1 MNKDVLISIRGLHFD
16 VSEQPE
22 DLEVF
27 QPGQYYMRG
36 GLHYIIYEE
45 PVEGTDYTTKNM
57 IKFDENSM
65 TLTKKG
71 IVNATMLFDKNNKN
85 LTNYNT
91 PYGSITIGI
100 DTQSINVYKGSDEI
114 RLNIRYRLD
123 VNYEFLSECN
133 IDIIARN
140 AESTTI

>member
-1 MNKDVLISIRGLHFD
+1 MNKDVLISIKGLHFD

-133 IDIIARN
+133 IDIIAKN